1 MAVEDAIRA
10 LRDHWDD
17 VVSRLD
23 VQRRQGLR
31 DLVAELGG
39 PRHQQ
44 VAAELADLL
53 VEELPPDHPVRR
65 ALAEG
70 DLLAPPPTPDWAGLR
85 VSLEALDWRPG
96 DGAGAGGPVLDFVL
110 DRLLR
115 APALTED
122 EVRRRGADPAD
133 PDLIR
138 LDRRDGGRQWPQ
150 FQFAPGGGPV
160 AVVRVVNDLLDA
172 AGDPVGAADWWLS
185 RNAWLNGQPS
195 ELIGVVPDDHLVRA
209 ARALSAEV

>member
-23 VQRRQGLR
+23 AQRRQELH
-31 DLVAELGG
+31 DLVADLGG
-39 PRHQQ
+39 SGHQRA
-44 VAAELADLL
+44 VADLADLL

-65 ALAEG
+65 ALAQG
-70 DLLAPPPTPDWAGLR
+70 YLFATPATPDWTELR
-85 VSLEALDWRPG
+85 VSLEALAWPPE
-96 DGAGAGGPVLDFVL
+96 DGAGTGGPVLAAVL

-122 EVRRRGADPAD
+122 DVRQRGANPAD
-133 PDLIR
+133 PQLIR
-138 LDRRDGGRQWPQ
+138 LDRRDGGRQWPE
-150 FQFAPGGGPV
+150 FQFAPDDGPMP
-160 AVVRVVNDLLDA
+160 VVRIVNGLLDA

-195 ELIGVVPDDHLVRA
+195 LLIGVVSDDYLVRA